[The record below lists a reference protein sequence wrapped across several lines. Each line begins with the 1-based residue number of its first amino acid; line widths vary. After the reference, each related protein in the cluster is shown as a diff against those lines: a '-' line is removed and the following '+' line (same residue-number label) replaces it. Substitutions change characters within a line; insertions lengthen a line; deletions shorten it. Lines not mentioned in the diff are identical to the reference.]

1 METNTYIEVIRR
13 KSAAFTEAAARV
25 SFDTTVPSCPGWR
38 MRELV
43 SHLGQAQEWSRQM
56 VETRARERL
65 PFQESR
71 PVIEDDR
78 LLSWFADQTV
88 LLISALEGTDPA
100 IPIWNWTGRGGVG
113 FWARRQAHEAAVHCW
128 DAHQAVG
135 NPKPIDPQLAVD
147 GANELLELLP
157 IIDPKRFVGAGE
169 SIHLHAKDTEGEWM
183 IRLGREGLEV
193 SHDHAKGDAAGCGT
207 ASDIDLFLWG
217 RVPLSALEVF
227 GDAALLNRLQSL
239 TAV

>member
-13 KSAAFTEAAARV
+13 KSAAFTEAASRV

-100 IPIWNWTGRGGVG
+100 IPIWNWTGRGVG
-113 FWARRQAHEAAVHCW
+113 
-128 DAHQAVG
+128 
-135 NPKPIDPQLAVD
+135 IL
-147 GANELLELLP
+147 GA
-157 IIDPKRFVGAGE
+157 
-169 SIHLHAKDTEGEWM
+169 
-183 IRLGREGLEV
+183 
-193 SHDHAKGDAAGCGT
+193 AAG
-207 ASDIDLFLWG
+207 ARSG
-217 RVPLSALEVF
+217 RS
-227 GDAALLNRLQSL
+227 LLGCPSGSWQPEADRPPTCRRRS
-239 TAV
+239 